1 MEYLS
6 KYLYTSKEFLISMYN
21 VLVFDSKLGVGFD
34 VDYLDDGRVIV
45 DKVSTEDMGLSN
57 GGNSWLVKKK

>member
-1 MEYLS
+1 
-6 KYLYTSKEFLISMYN
+6 MYN

-45 DKVSTEDMGLSN
+45 DKVSADDMGLGN
-57 GGNSWLVKKK
+57 GGSSWLVKKK

>member
-1 MEYLS
+1 
-6 KYLYTSKEFLISMYN
+6 MYN

-45 DKVSTEDMGLSN
+45 DKVSPEDMGL
-57 GGNSWLVKKK
+57 GGGRSWQLKKK